1 MKEKRYVVMV
11 TMKVSRKTVHN
22 YFNNARMAWEFFYRN
37 ARRGKEVCF
46 GISEYNPYYSF
57 KVLANTSNNTCWI
70 SLQNG
75 GWSYIW
81 GEVESPRKRKLDRM
95 VFSNAD
101 KMLTTDVLNFLN
113 NIK

>member
-1 MKEKRYVVMV
+1 MEKRYVVMV
-11 TMKVSRKTVHN
+11 TMSRSRRTVH
-22 YFNNARMAWEFFYRN
+22 YHFDNAREAWKVFYTN
-37 ARRGKEVCF
+37 ARKGKETCF

-57 KVLANTSNNTCWI
+57 KVLVNASNGSCWMT
-70 SLQNG
+70 LPDN

-101 KMLTTDVLNFLN
+101 KMLTTDVMNFLN
-113 NIK
+113 SIK